1 MVDLHPVTEEQV
13 EAGGRPIGVFE
24 EPEFVSVHLPN
35 AEARLE
41 EAIRAGLYTLEAEI
55 EFDVLQHFDEVEE
68 LLDANEEHVA
78 AQPALVRRIRVATSA
93 FVIREHVVF
102 RRLRAAPTA

>member
-13 EAGGRPIGVFE
+13 EAGGRTIGVFE

-41 EAIRAGLYTLEAEI
+41 EAIRAGLYTLEASS
-55 EFDVLQHFDEVEE
+55 LTCCS
-68 LLDANEEHVA
+68 
-78 AQPALVRRIRVATSA
+78 TS
-93 FVIREHVVF
+93 
-102 RRLRAAPTA
+102 TK